1 MAAQF
6 KEVVRGSKPGTH
18 YVRYRHQ
25 PTFQYLDDGHLVARP
40 ELLKPT
46 TGVEKVLDGFK
57 RACIGDPLSNERA
70 IHERLTKLKGLAI
83 LSSDALSSVAYA
95 TEEILLVLVLAGTG
109 VLGLS
114 LPVAAAIVGLLLI
127 VGASYRQT
135 IGAYPNGGGSYI
147 VASDNLGT
155 MPGLI
160 AGASLLVDYV
170 LTVAVSVSAGVA
182 ALTSAFPNLTAYT
195 VEIGVA
201 FTLLIMV
208 GNLRGIRE
216 SGNIFALPT
225 YVFIAGILALI
236 AVGMVRL
243 ATGMPAPHPLEVVK
257 PVESLGIFLILRA
270 FASGCTAMTGV
281 EAISNGVPAF
291 KPPEAP
297 NARTTLTW
305 MVGILAVMFTG
316 ITILARALN
325 ITPNDQETVVSQIA
339 AAVFGRNGM
348 YYLIQIATMLILV
361 LAANTSFADFPR
373 LSSILARDGF
383 MPHQFAHR
391 GDRLAFS
398 YGIVVLTGLS
408 ILLLAAFGGQTDALI
423 PLYAVGVFTAFTL
436 SQAGMVVHHK
446 RVRQPGWRTARLI
459 NGFGAVLTGI
469 VTVVIAATKFI
480 YGAWIV
486 LLLIPLLIWLML
498 AIKRHYAYVDRVMNE
513 PVHIPSRLKNRI
525 IVPIAKLNAVSER
538 TMAYARSIAPQGDD
552 VIAVHVSMGVEQS
565 DLVEHWKDWSEQAR
579 LVCIESPYR
588 SLIKP
593 LLAYVDQARREV
605 GDGMVTVVL
614 PELVPAHWYEHLL
627 HNHAGLRLK
636 AALLFRPNTVVAS
649 VPYWPEGKR

>member
-1 MAAQF
+1 MATRF
-6 KEVVRGSKPGTH
+6 KEVVRGSKPGSH
-18 YVRYRHQ
+18 YIRYRHQ
-25 PTFQYLDDGHLVARP
+25 PTFQYVDDGRLIARP
-40 ELLKPT
+40 ELLRPS
-46 TGVEKVLDGFK
+46 TGLEKLANAVK
-57 RACIGDPLSNERA
+57 RTCIGDPLASERA
-70 IHERLTKLKGLAI
+70 IHERLTRVKGLAV

-95 TEEILLVLVLAGTG
+95 TEEILLVLVLAGSG
-109 VLGLS
+109 ALGLA
-114 LPVAAAIVGLLLI
+114 LPIAAAIVGLLLI

-135 IGAYPNGGGSYI
+135 IAAYPNGGGSYI

-155 MPGLI
+155 LPGLI
-160 AGASLLVDYV
+160 AAASLLVDYV

-182 ALTSAFPNLTAYT
+182 AITSAFPELTPFT
-195 VEIGVA
+195 VALGVT
-201 FTLLIMV
+201 FTLLIML

-225 YVFIAGILALI
+225 YVFILSILALI
-236 AVGMVRL
+236 AVGLVRL
-243 ATGMPAPHPLEVVK
+243 AAGMPPPHPLAATQ
-257 PVESLGIFLILRA
+257 PVEGLGLFLILRA

-305 MVGILAVMFTG
+305 MVGILAVMFAG
-316 ITILARALN
+316 ITVLARALN
-325 ITPNDQETVVSQIA
+325 IMPSDQETVVSQIA
-339 AAVFGRNGM
+339 AAVFGRGGA
-348 YYLIQIATMLILV
+348 YFLIQIATMLILV

-398 YGIVVLTGLS
+398 YGIVVLAGLS
-408 ILLLAAFGGQTDALI
+408 IVLLVAFGGQTDALI

-436 SQAGMVVHHK
+436 SQAGMVVHHR
-446 RVRQPGWRTARLI
+446 RVRQPGWRAARLI
-459 NGFGAVLTGI
+459 NGFGAVLTGL
-469 VTVVIAATKFI
+469 VTIVIAGTKFI

-498 AIKRHYAYVDRVMNE
+498 AIKRHYRYVDEVTHHSART
-513 PVHIPSRLKNRI
+513 PSRFSNVI
-525 IVPIAKLNAVSER
+525 IVPVAKLNAVSER
-538 TMAYARSIAPQGDD
+538 TLAYARTIAPKGED
-552 VIAVHVSMGVEQS
+552 VVAVHVSLGVDQS
-565 DLVEHWKDWSEQAR
+565 DLVERWKDWSEQAR

-588 SLIKP
+588 SLVKP
-593 LLAYVDQARREV
+593 LLAYIDQARREA

-614 PELVPAHWYEHLL
+614 PEFVPSHWYEHLL

-649 VPYWPEGKR
+649 VPYWPEAER